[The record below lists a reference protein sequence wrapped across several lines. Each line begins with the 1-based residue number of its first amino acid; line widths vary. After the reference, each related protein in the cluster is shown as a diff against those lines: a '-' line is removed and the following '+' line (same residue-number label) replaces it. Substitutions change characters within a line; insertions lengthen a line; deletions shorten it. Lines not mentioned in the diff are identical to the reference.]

1 MKYQFI
7 DRYQQEFPIVAMCRM
22 LDVSESGYYAWRKR
36 PTCQRKREDARLTDQ
51 IRQIFENHQERYG
64 SPRVQVELREQGL
77 SCSRKRVARLMREAD
92 LCAKRKRRR
101 VVTTRREAS
110 HPVAPNVLNRQFTA
124 TEPNKKWVTDIT
136 YVPTA
141 QGWLYLAVIL
151 DLYSRAVVGWSMSA
165 SCDEE
170 LTENA
175 LQMALIRRRPQAGL
189 LHHSD
194 RGCQYTS
201 RAYRRRLE
209 LAGVVVSMSRQGNC
223 WDNAVMES
231 FFGSLK
237 EECVGTLIY
246 PSHQEARLALFT
258 YLEIYYNRLR
268 RHSTLG
274 YVSPLVYEQLGERLV
289 ERNV

>member
-22 LDVSESGYYAWRKR
+22 LEVSESGYYAWRTR

-175 LQMALIRRRPQAGL
+175 LRMALIRRRPQAGL

-223 WDNAVMES
+223 WDNAAMES